1 MDTKPDYPVLKSEDR
16 ELPKVDERSAVSPD
30 SVPDDGAKTIRSLQ
44 RQRARQRRVIEL
56 LESELAA
63 TRGSLDRMTGSRS
76 WRLTRPFRAL
86 GRLLH
91 GEGHLLVAAWKTR
104 RRDTT
109 ERAPTG
115 ADTVTEAASALASV
129 ARQGARDLAFPQYI
143 QPEITVLVPTYGNL
157 AVTLQCLQ
165 SIEEHPP
172 RVPYEVLVVEDA
184 SHDPDIMVLAE
195 VEGLRFEVNPEN
207 LGFLRSCNR
216 AADLARGRFL
226 YFLNNDAEL
235 TEGSLDTLLDV
246 FERFPDCGMA
256 GSRLVYPDG
265 RLQEAGS
272 IVWRDGSAWNYGSGD
287 DASRS
292 IYNYLRETDYCSGAS
307 LLISKALF
315 DRLGRFDERYVPA
328 YYEDTDLAFKVRE
341 AGPKVYYQPA
351 SVVIHRQGVSHG
363 NDVNVGIK
371 AYQVINQQRFAARW
385 GSTLQREHYPD
396 AQQVFRAR
404 GRTRTTPTI
413 LIVDRYI
420 PRPDRDAGSRTMWQ
434 FIRMFL
440 HHGYSVKFWPN
451 DLRRDPVYA
460 PVLEQHGVEV
470 MYGEEYRDGFEQ
482 WMQRHG
488 SDLDHVLLSR
498 PYVAVD
504 FIDAVRAHSGA
515 GLLYYGHDIHH
526 LRLAEQARMHPDDKA
541 LRVERD
547 RMETLEHKV
556 WALVDAVFYPSAS
569 ETIHV
574 AAWLAEHASTVHCHT
589 VPAYAWDDFPDNP
602 AGNLAE
608 RHDLLFVA
616 GFAHQPNADA
626 ASWFVGEVL
635 PLIRQQRPRIEL
647 ALVGSNP
654 SPAVLDLRGDGIEVT
669 GFVTDEELAHRYA
682 SARVVVAPL
691 RYGAGVKGKV
701 IEAMRYGVPCV
712 TTSAGAQGLADALAF
727 LPAVD
732 AAAAFAQHV
741 LRLLDD
747 ADEWR
752 RVSAAAQSFVQAH
765 FTESAQWQAFAPELA
780 KPRSQRREVCP

>member
-1 MDTKPDYPVLKSEDR
+1 MDTKPDPVLKSEDR
-16 ELPKVDERSAVSPD
+16 ELPKFDERRAVSPD
-30 SVPDDGAKTIRSLQ
+30 SVSEDSAKTIRSLQ

-63 TRGSLDRMTGSRS
+63 TRGSLDRMTGSRC

-86 GRLLH
+86 GRLLQ

-104 RRDTT
+104 QRDTT
-109 ERAPTG
+109 EHALAG
-115 ADTVTEAASALASV
+115 ADTVTEAGSVLASV
-129 ARQGARDLAFPQYI
+129 ARQGARDLAFPQYL

-184 SHDPDIMVLAE
+184 SHDADIMVLAE

-216 AADLARGRFL
+216 AVELARGRFL

-246 FERFPDCGMA
+246 FERFPDCGMV
-256 GSRLVYPDG
+256 GSKLVYPDG

-272 IVWRDGSAWNYGSGD
+272 IVWNDGSAWNYGSGD

-292 IYNYLRETDYCSGAS
+292 IYNYVRETDYCSGAS
-307 LLISKALF
+307 LLIRKALF

-351 SVVIHRQGVSHG
+351 SVVIHQQGVSHG
-363 NDVNVGIK
+363 NDVNLGVK
-371 AYQVINQQRFAARW
+371 AHQVINQQHFAARW
-385 GSTLQREHYPD
+385 GSALQREHFPD
-396 AQQVFRAR
+396 AQHVFRAR
-404 GRTRTTPTI
+404 GRTRALPAI

-440 HHGYSVKFWPN
+440 HHGYSVKFWPQ

-460 PVLEQHGVEV
+460 PLLEQHGVEV
-470 MYGEEYRDGFEQ
+470 MYGEEYRDGFDQ

-488 SDLDHVLLSR
+488 SDLDVVLLSR
-498 PYVAVD
+498 PYVAVG

-515 GLLYYGHDIHH
+515 SLLYYGHDIHH
-526 LRLAEQARMHPDDKA
+526 LRLAEQCELHPGDKA
-541 LRVERD
+541 LRVERA
-547 RMETLEHKV
+547 RMETLEQKV
-556 WALVDAVFYPSAS
+556 WALVDAVYYPSAS
-569 ETIHV
+569 ETVYV
-574 AAWLAEHASTVHCHT
+574 AAWLAEHASTVRCHT
-589 VPAYAWDDFPDNP
+589 VPAYAWDEFPADP
-602 AGNLAE
+602 AGNLSE
-608 RHDLLFVA
+608 RHGLLFVA

-626 ASWFVGEVL
+626 ASWFVAEVL
-635 PLIRQQRPRIEL
+635 PLILQQHPRIQL

-654 SPAVLDLRGDGIEVT
+654 SASVQALRGDDIEVS
-669 GFVTDEELAHRYA
+669 GFVTDEELTLRYA
-682 SARVVVAPL
+682 SARVVIAPL

-712 TTSAGAQGLADALAF
+712 TTSAGAQGLADAAAF

-732 AAAAFAQHV
+732 DAAAFARHV
-741 LRLLDD
+741 LQLLDD
-747 ADEWR
+747 EGEWR
-752 RVSAAAQSFVQAH
+752 RVSAAEQNFVHAH
-765 FTESAQWQAFAPELA
+765 FTESAQWQAFAPELV
-780 KPRSQRREVCP
+780 KPRPQVQQVSP